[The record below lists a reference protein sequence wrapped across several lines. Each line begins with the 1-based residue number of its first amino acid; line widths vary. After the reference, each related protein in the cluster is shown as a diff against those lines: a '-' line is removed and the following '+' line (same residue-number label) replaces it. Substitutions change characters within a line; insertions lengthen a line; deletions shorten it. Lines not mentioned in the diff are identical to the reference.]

1 MKQKIVKVFV
11 LAKVLEQ
18 ASSAWFFGTYVI
30 FLTAAGLSLLQAN
43 LLNVVFMSISTIF
56 DPFTGNL
63 ADKIGQKKV
72 YLIGLFFWGTGMLV
86 YGLNHTFAMF
96 AVAEGTSAIG
106 HALISEALE
115 SWLRNHTS
123 EKVTRVA
130 SAKAQTWAKIATIPA
145 ALSGAFI
152 GSKYGLSWPWIL
164 AGLSSFLALGLIW
177 FFSRHIPE
185 RPSRWQETTVPG
197 VWSMIKTIA
206 RDQTLRRVV
215 VLYAIVAAAVMPFN
229 MFWQIVLRDA
239 GGRPEWMGSVWLGI
253 ALLSALGAKFSSGI
267 KNGFRTLGVPIFLIG
282 LPLIGVAFASNLWLI
297 LGLFLAHEI
306 GRGMWPLVV
315 FNYSNRHIDSSVRST
330 VNSIRSSAG
339 TIGGVIGL
347 LVSGL
352 LTEVISPR
360 QVWTIS
366 AVVLLLVTL
375 WVRRQRN

>member
-1 MKQKIVKVFV
+1 MKPKIETVFV

-30 FLTAAGLSLLQAN
+30 FLTAAGLTLLQAN
-43 LLNVVFMSISTIF
+43 LLNVVFMSVSTLF

-72 YLIGLFFWGTGMLV
+72 YLFGLFFWGTGMLV

-106 HALISEALE
+106 HALIFEALE

-123 EKVTRVA
+123 EKVTRVT
-130 SAKAQTWAKIATIPA
+130 SAKAQTWAKMATIPA

-164 AGLSSFLALGLIW
+164 AGLSSFVALMLIW
-177 FFSRHIPE
+177 FLSRHIPE
-185 RPSRWQETTVPG
+185 RPKRWQVTSVPG
-197 VWSMIKTIA
+197 VWAMIKIMIKN
-206 RDQTLRRVV
+206 RILKRVV
-215 VLYAIVAAAVMPFN
+215 VIYAVVAAAVMPFN

-239 GGRPEWMGSVWLGI
+239 GGKPEWMGSVWIGI
-253 ALLSALGAKFSSGI
+253 ALLTALGAKLSARI
-267 KNGFRTLGVPIFLIG
+267 RNGFRSLWIPVVFIG
-282 LPLIGVAFASNLWLI
+282 LPLIGAAFVPNLWLI
-297 LGLFLAHEI
+297 LGLFFTHEI

-315 FNYSNRHIDSSVRST
+315 FNYSNRHIKSGVRST
-330 VNSIRSSAG
+330 VNSIRSTAG
-339 TIGGVIGL
+339 TIGGVVGL
-347 LVSGL
+347 LVSGI
-352 LTEVISPR
+352 LTEVINPR

-366 AVVLLLVTL
+366 ALVLLVVTL
-375 WVRRQRN
+375 WVRRQRS